1 MNKKIIIGV
10 IVALIVG
17 LVVGYVV
24 HTSPVQQTTVKGITS
39 TSNIQA
45 LTSKIG
51 TGCDNGFS
59 TCVGVVEYG
68 GLLSTTTSISMTL
81 APTDMQ
87 YGLISM
93 TPIVGGI
100 TITLPATTTSGMSA
114 FLPNA
119 GDNTS
124 FYWSNATTTTN
135 TSLNIITVAAGTG
148 TLLETATSSTSAF
161 TGANPVIPPGRGA
174 TVDCYR
180 KVNTDIVC
188 MMSPFI

>member
-24 HTSPVQQTTVKGITS
+24 HTSPVQQSTVKGITS

-59 TCVGVVEYG
+59 TCVGVVTYG
-68 GLLSTTTSISMTL
+68 GILSTSTPASITLQPTDLQYGYISMYPGTT
-81 APTDMQ
+81 A
-87 YGLISM
+87 
-93 TPIVGGI
+93 GI
-100 TITLPATTTSGMSA
+100 TITLPATTTSGMSNY
-114 FLPNA
+114 LPNA

-124 FYWSNATTTTN
+124 FILFNSTTTASRT
-135 TSLNIITVAAGTG
+135 ITIAAGTG
-148 TLLETATSSTSAF
+148 TLVETSTSTA
-161 TGANPVIPPGRGA
+161 GAISGRS
-174 TVDCYR
+174 VLVNCFR
-180 KVNTDIVC
+180 KVDTDIVC
-188 MMSPFI
+188 DVDPFL

>member
-59 TCVGVVEYG
+59 TCVGVVTYG
-68 GLLSTTTSISMTL
+68 GILSTSTPASITLQPTDLQYGYISMYPGT
-81 APTDMQ
+81 
-87 YGLISM
+87 
-93 TPIVGGI
+93 TPGI
-100 TITLPATTTSGMSA
+100 TITLPATTTVTHTTLSSGVYQMDITLMTA
-114 FLPNA
+114 RFNGA
-119 GDNTS
+119 ATDDITS
-124 FYWSNATTTTN
+124 TL
-135 TSLNIITVAAGTG
+135 TSSGTDSFTVGGTLTIKASQLGGIYAGT
-148 TLLETATSSTSAF
+148 F
-161 TGANPVIPPGRGA
+161 PVSI
-174 TVDCYR
+174 DY
-180 KVNTDIVC
+180 N
-188 MMSPFI
+188 